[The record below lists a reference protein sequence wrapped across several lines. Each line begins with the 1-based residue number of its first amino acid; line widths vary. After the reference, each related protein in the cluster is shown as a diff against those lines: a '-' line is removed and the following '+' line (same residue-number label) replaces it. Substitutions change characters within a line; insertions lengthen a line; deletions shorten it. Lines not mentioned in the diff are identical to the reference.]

1 MFLLIL
7 WIFVLI
13 IWIGNIILRTRPHMK
28 NVKGN
33 SFQILIASLFIILS
47 IVNIILQIA
56 TVLDNKSAKSETLV
70 ETVTS
75 DEELIQDEYY
85 ITDEG
90 Y

>member
-1 MFLLIL
+1 MFSLIL

-13 IWIGNIILRTRPHMK
+13 IWIGNLILRTRPHMK

-33 SFQILIASLFIILS
+33 NFQILIAGLFIILS
-47 IVNIILQIA
+47 VVNIIQIA
-56 TVLDNKSAKSETLV
+56 VILNSKSAKPETLV

-75 DEELIQDEYY
+75 NEEFIQDEYY
-85 ITDEG
+85 ITNEG